1 MSESPDSSG
10 ESGDQ
15 ALLVEPEQ
23 TRKPQPDTVW
33 VVRSR
38 KEDCPHAFVEAVY
51 DNEEAAMEHKREL
64 GENSFQHGVVAWG
77 VDKRTILGEYD
88 GE

>member
-1 MSESPDSSG
+1 MTQDSTDASG
-10 ESGDQ
+10 SQ
-15 ALLVEPEQ
+15 MLLVEPDEEE
-23 TRKPQPDTVW
+23 THDTETVW

-51 DNEEAAMEHKREL
+51 DNEEAAMKHKREL
-64 GENSFQHGVVAWG
+64 GEKSFQHGVVAWG
-77 VDKRTILGEYD
+77 VDKRTIRGEYD